1 MAVPCKKQQEARRGA
16 AGQEL
21 QGRGEAVRWENSHT
35 PQHLPPTGTPQI
47 PGCQRSRGAP
57 CPQGRSEPSA
67 RHHGGPKPAPSG
79 ALTGSLQSLLCPP
92 PHRPTLHPVLST
104 GPSSGQPLGICFCI
118 ITIIYIF
125 HDRFIAMVRPVRS
138 LFCSYQGQGQRRCLT
153 LEEPPAD
160 RKEPEGKSWSA
171 GRRQPRPPALCPQSG
186 APQNPWVSKVPGGG
200 APCPQGRSEPSAGH
214 HGGPGAL
221 ALLTQVTEPLGS
233 SPKGEDRQEL
243 TQAGQMTTIPGHWG
257 AKKPSSR
264 VF

>member
-1 MAVPCKKQQEARRGA
+1 MAVPCKEQQEARRGA

-21 QGRGEAVRWENSHT
+21 QGRGEAVRWEKSHT

-67 RHHGGPKPAPSG
+67 RHHGGPEPAPSG

-92 PHRPTLHPVLST
+92 PHCPTLHPVLSR

-171 GRRQPRPPALCPQSG
+171 GHRQPRPPALCPQSG
-186 APQNPWVSKVPGGG
+186 APQTPWVSKVPGRG
-200 APCPQGRSEPSAGH
+200 GH
-214 HGGPGAL
+214 HVLKGGQSPVLDIMGAL
-221 ALLTQVTEPLGS
+221 VPLSSSLRSQSHLAPVLRGRTDKS
-233 SPKGEDRQEL
+233 SPRQD
-243 TQAGQMTTIPGHWG
+243 
-257 AKKPSSR
+257 K
-264 VF
+264 